1 MGINTSTDWWLNE
14 ETSKSKGKSPIWW
27 LNEQEIDPAGNPG
40 GNPPVTGGGMPDV
53 AAPDA
58 SMPPADINKQVLTQS
73 PPGADAET
81 KQPEDISE
89 DPKAPDMPEDTDKG
103 DEDFEVWK
111 DKFLR
116 EAIKGDSNKLID
128 LIHQVRD
135 SELDSYPRK
144 FVEDNL
150 QICFLRQNANIQKAS
165 DEIRKLIKQE
175 LDKNNPAVSLVN
187 HINSTLEQSTE
198 VNPIFI
204 KLKGLLGMKS
214 DLHRKFIASLLGG
227 IQVGSGGNLEDVIY
241 NERDFSIRISTRFN
255 DKWGRVEMGKW
266 SMREDDP
273 KKFLSDPEMKR
284 LDDGSPEEKDVLRK
298 RVCLEAL
305 AESFKKRA
313 FLINVVGEDGTVYT
327 LGWDF
332 SNCIRN
338 AYEEGKLIVKLSKI
352 ENNEA
357 MLTDDGDIVSYV
369 DIKIKYAKKSGE
381 LDDEG
386 NPAMEELDFM
396 ERIDGVMFLT
406 ASYDTIKEAV
416 GNMQGVILKEQ
427 PYKGNPSDLKSLQRC
442 VPNASEILLRQ
453 C

>member
-1 MGINTSTDWWLNE
+1 MGINITTDWWLNE
-14 ETSKSKGKSPIWW
+14 
-27 LNEQEIDPAGNPG
+27 QEVDPASNPS
-40 GNPPVTGGGMPDV
+40 GNPPITGGSMPDV
-53 AAPDA
+53 ASQSANL
-58 SMPPADINKQVLTQS
+58 PPADTNKQILDQS
-73 PPGADAET
+73 PPKTDTEES
-81 KQPEDISE
+81 KISDDVSE
-89 DPKAPDMPEDTDKG
+89 DPKSPDMPEDTDKG

-116 EAIKGDSNKLID
+116 EAIKGDAGKLID

-135 SELDSYPRK
+135 GDLDSYPRK

-150 QICFLRQNANIQKAS
+150 QILFLRQNANIQKCS

-187 HINSTLEQSTE
+187 HISTTLQKAPELT
-198 VNPIFI
+198 PIFI
-204 KLKGLLGMKS
+204 KLKGLLGMKG
-214 DLHRKFIASLLGG
+214 DLHRKFIASLIGG
-227 IQVGSGGNLEDVIY
+227 LQVGSGGNLEDIIY
-241 NERDFSIRISTRFN
+241 NERDFSIRLSTRFN
-255 DKWGRVEMGKW
+255 DKWGRVEIGKW

-273 KKFLSDPEMKR
+273 KKFLSEPEMKR

-298 RVCLEAL
+298 RICLEAL

-313 FLINVVGEDGTVYT
+313 FIINVVNEDGTVYT

-338 AYEEGKLIVKLSKI
+338 AYEEGKLIIKLSKI
-352 ENNEA
+352 ENSEA
-357 MLTDDGDIVSYV
+357 MLTDDGEIMSYV
-369 DIKIKYAKKSGE
+369 DIKIKYAKESGE

-396 ERIDGVMFLT
+396 ERIDGIMFLT
-406 ASYDTIKEAV
+406 ANFETVKEAV
-416 GNMQGVILKEQ
+416 GNMQGIVLKEE
-427 PYKGNPSDLKSLQRC
+427 PYKGNPSELKSLQRC
-442 VPNASEILLRQ
+442 VPNSSEILLRQ

>member
-14 ETSKSKGKSPIWW
+14 EESNPKKKSAVWW
-27 LNEQEIDPAGNPG
+27 LNEQEIDPASNPS

-58 SMPPADINKQVLTQS
+58 NIPPADINKQVLDQS
-73 PPGADAET
+73 LPKTEDEPKT
-81 KQPEDISE
+81 PEDVSE
-89 DPKAPDMPEDTDKG
+89 DPKSPDMPEDTDKG

-116 EAIKGDSNKLID
+116 EAIKGDASKLID
-128 LIHQVRD
+128 MIHQVRD
-135 SELDSYPRK
+135 NELDSYPRK

-150 QICFLRQNANIQKAS
+150 QILFLRQNANIQKAS
-165 DEIRKLIKQE
+165 EEIRKLLKQE
-175 LDKNNPAVSLVN
+175 LDKNNPAVSLTN
-187 HINSTLEQSTE
+187 HISSTLQQTPEIS
-198 VNPIFI
+198 PIFV
-204 KLKGLLGMKS
+204 KLKGLLGMKG
-214 DLHRKFIASLLGG
+214 DLHRKFIASLIGG
-227 IQVGSGGNLEDVIY
+227 IQVGSGGNLEDLIY
-241 NERDFSIRISTRFN
+241 NERDFSIRVSTRFN
-255 DKWGRVEMGKW
+255 DKWGRVEIGKW

-298 RVCLEAL
+298 RICLEAL

-313 FLINVVGEDGTVYT
+313 FIINVVGEDGTVYT

-338 AYEEGKLIVKLSKI
+338 AYEEGKLIIKLSKI
-352 ENNEA
+352 ENSEA
-357 MLTDDGDIVSYV
+357 MLTDDGEIMSYV
-369 DIKIKYAKKSGE
+369 DIKIKYTKESGE

-396 ERIDGVMFLT
+396 ERMDGVMFLT
-406 ASYDTIKEAV
+406 ANFDTVKEAV
-416 GNMQGVILKEQ
+416 GNMQGIVLKEE
-427 PYKGNPSDLKSLQRC
+427 PYKGNPSDLKALQRC
-442 VPNASEILLRQ
+442 VPNSSEILLRQ